1 MFVQQLAE
9 PHSDAE
15 KVPSAINEQAA
26 QGLGARVTTVPRP
39 FAEKPAPS
47 RTVLEKPDALAGF

>member
-1 MFVQQLAE
+1 MNKQPRVLE
-9 PHSDAE
+9 P
-15 KVPSAINEQAA
+15 
-26 QGLGARVTTVPRP
+26 RVTTVPRPAAITP